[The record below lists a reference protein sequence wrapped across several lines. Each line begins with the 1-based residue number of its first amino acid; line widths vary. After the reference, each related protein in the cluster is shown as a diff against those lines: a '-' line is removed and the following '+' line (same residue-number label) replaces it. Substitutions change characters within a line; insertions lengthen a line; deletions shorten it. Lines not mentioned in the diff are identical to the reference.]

1 MSSESKEYKKRGIWK
16 NKQTRICFVFFRV
29 LHVNYV
35 TFLIISLVL
44 KVYEVKCSF
53 CSLVQIK
60 VTNVN
65 SCRTLNSLLCLIMCW
80 TGSGYIT
87 HLECGEAVAVWPQ
100 YRALCIKCQSSLWSS
115 SLCEGLRLNP
125 LNNLSQPWWRQRLHF
140 NMATAPHSSVP
151 HLFCIFIVTNF
162 NVIYKSA
169 AFQ

>member
-1 MSSESKEYKKRGIWK
+1 MFCINTVNDMLSPLCEIWRPQLLSIGRISSTHSWW
-16 NKQTRICFVFFRV
+16 
-29 LHVNYV
+29 
-35 TFLIISLVL
+35 
-44 KVYEVKCSF
+44 KVYDCTFWIFIIGSF
-53 CSLVQIK
+53 
-60 VTNVN
+60 N

-125 LNNLSQPWWRQRLHF
+125 LNNLSQPWWRQKLHF